1 MVIKNKN
8 KNKRVIHYENFNES
22 LEKFY
27 FTVINILENTLGYEN
42 IDKVNESFTASINS
56 SQWGLMEQ
64 RKSIQQDKVSAYLG
78 TIGKLIKDMVLIYK
92 EIKIMDER
100 ISFYEKTGFSL
111 EKGKLIIDETIDEKN
126 SEPSEKALKD
136 LWISLVEG
144 GGQNATSVYGLAQQ
158 VGFVTLPDFFFKL
171 NPKKDSD
178 ISKLVDKI
186 ETNSQVKTVLKR
198 KLQQYL
204 AWKERT
210 YAEIKTRRDFQK
222 NYLKQHFNT
231 IKLYYSWVKPYLDNL
246 TKLKQQSRSSKIDLN
261 NPNKSYQILETS
273 ESMISDIAI
282 RCIKNQII
290 TVLKE
295 A

>member
-27 FTVINILENTLGYEN
+27 FTIINILENNLGYEN

-64 RKSIQQDKVSAYLG
+64 RKSIQQDKVSGYLA

-100 ISFYEKTGFSL
+100 ISFYEKSGYSL
-111 EKGKLIIDETIDEKN
+111 DKGKLIIDETIDEKK

-171 NPKKDSD
+171 NPQKDSD
-178 ISKLVDKI
+178 ISKIVDKI
-186 ETNSQVKTVLKR
+186 ETNTQVKTVLKR
-198 KLQQYL
+198 KLQQYI

-231 IKLYYSWVKPYLDNL
+231 IKLYYS
-246 TKLKQQSRSSKIDLN
+246 
-261 NPNKSYQILETS
+261 
-273 ESMISDIAI
+273 
-282 RCIKNQII
+282 
-290 TVLKE
+290 
-295 A
+295 

>member
-27 FTVINILENTLGYEN
+27 FTIINILENTLGYEN

-56 SQWGLMEQ
+56 AQWGLMEQ

-158 VGFVTLPDFFFKL
+158 VGL
-171 NPKKDSD
+171 
-178 ISKLVDKI
+178 
-186 ETNSQVKTVLKR
+186 
-198 KLQQYL
+198 
-204 AWKERT
+204 
-210 YAEIKTRRDFQK
+210 
-222 NYLKQHFNT
+222 
-231 IKLYYSWVKPYLDNL
+231 
-246 TKLKQQSRSSKIDLN
+246 
-261 NPNKSYQILETS
+261 
-273 ESMISDIAI
+273 
-282 RCIKNQII
+282 
-290 TVLKE
+290 
-295 A
+295 